1 MTLTIASGED
11 MKDLVIGL
19 HMAARDGK
27 GAVEQI
33 AAAEAAGIDVAWMTC
48 GGVAPDPLAV
58 FSAAALR
65 TQRIGFG
72 TCIIPT
78 FPRHPLAMAQAAI
91 VVDSLAPGRLRLGVG
106 PSHEPAIR
114 GTWGLDFTRPLEHL
128 REYVTILNACFKDG
142 KVDFAG
148 KRLHAHAQFAGP
160 AEIGV
165 VISAL
170 RHNAFALAGELTEGG
185 ISWVTPPEHI
195 RDVAVPAL
203 QAGAARAGRSS
214 VPPAIVHVPI
224 AVSTDSDE
232 VYQQAVAQMGF
243 YQRLPFYRAMWLEA
257 GYEDAAGTE
266 FTRTMFEALVVHG
279 NEQQVADQISQL
291 PSFGASEI
299 IAMPLLLQNDRAVR
313 DRTIRLLGELAGSA

>member
-1 MTLTIASGED
+1 
-11 MKDLVIGL
+11 MKNLIIGL

-27 GAVEQI
+27 GAVEQVV
-33 AAAEAAGIDVAWMTC
+33 AAEAAGIDVAWMTC

-65 TQRIGFG
+65 TDRIDFG
-72 TCIIPT
+72 TCIMPT
-78 FPRHPLAMAQAAI
+78 FPRHPMALAQAAI

-114 GTWGLDFTRPLEHL
+114 ATWGLDFTRPLEHL

-142 KVDFAG
+142 KVDFTG
-148 KRLHAHAQFAGP
+148 KRLHAHAQFAAP
-160 AEIGV
+160 AAIRV
-165 VISAL
+165 MISAL
-170 RHNAFALAGELTEGG
+170 RHNAFSLAGELTEGG

-203 QAGAARAGRSS
+203 REGATKGARTGI
-214 VPPAIVHVPI
+214 PPAVVHVPVV
-224 AVSTDSDE
+224 VSTDADA
-232 VYQQAVAQMGF
+232 VHQQAIAQMGF

-266 FTRTMFEALVVHG
+266 FTKKMFNALVVHG
-279 NEQQVADQISQL
+279 SEQQVADRIAQL
-291 PSFGASEI
+291 PAFGAAEI
-299 IAMPLLLQNDRAVR
+299 IAMPLLLENDRDAR
-313 DRTIRLLGELAGSA
+313 DRTIRLLGALATAK

>member
-1 MTLTIASGED
+1 
-11 MKDLVIGL
+11 MKNLVIGL

-27 GAVEQI
+27 GAVAQV

-65 TQRIGFG
+65 TERIGFG

-78 FPRHPLAMAQAAI
+78 FPRHPLALAQAAN

-106 PSHEPAIR
+106 PSHEPAMR
-114 GTWGLDFTRPLEHL
+114 ATWGLDFTRPLEHL
-128 REYVTILNACFKDG
+128 REYVTILNASFRDG

-148 KRLHAHAQFAGP
+148 KRLHAHAQFAEP
-160 AEIGV
+160 SQV
-165 VISAL
+165 RVLISAL
-170 RHNAFALAGELTEGG
+170 RHNAFALAGEITDGG

-203 QAGAARAGRSS
+203 REGAARAGRTR

-224 AVSTDSDE
+224 IVSTDTDA
-232 VYQQAVAQMGF
+232 VHQQAIAQMGF

-257 GYEDAAGTE
+257 GFEDAAGTE
-266 FTRTMFEALVVHG
+266 FTRTMFDALVVHG
-279 NEQQVADQISQL
+279 NEQQVADRIRRL
-291 PSFGASEI
+291 PSFGAGEI
-299 IAMPLLLQNDRAVR
+299 IAMPLLMQNDRAAR
-313 DRTIRLLGELAGSA
+313 DRTIGLLGELARSA

>member
-1 MTLTIASGED
+1 

-33 AAAEAAGIDVAWMTC
+33 VAAEQAGIDVAWMTC
-48 GGVAPDPLAV
+48 GGVAPDPIAV
-58 FSAAALR
+58 FAAAALR
-65 TQRIGFG
+65 TVRVGFG
-72 TCIIPT
+72 TCIMPT
-78 FPRHPLAMAQAAI
+78 FPRHPLALAQAAI

-114 GTWGLDFTRPLEHL
+114 GTWGLEFERPLEHL

-148 KRLHAHAQFAGP
+148 KRLHAHAQFASP
-160 AEIGV
+160 ADIRV

-170 RHNAFALAGELTEGG
+170 RHTAFSLAGELTEGG

-195 RDVAVPAL
+195 RDVAIPAL
-203 QAGAARAGRSS
+203 AEGATKAGRTT

-224 AVSTDSDE
+224 AVSSDAE
-232 VYQQAVAQMGF
+232 AVYQQAIAQMGF

-257 GYEDAAGTE
+257 GYEDAAGSE
-266 FTRTMFEALVVHG
+266 FTRKMFNALVVHG
-279 NEQQVADQISQL
+279 NEQQVAERLRQL
-291 PSFGASEI
+291 PAFGAAEI
-299 IAMPLLLQNDRAVR
+299 IAMPLLLQNDPQARE
-313 DRTIRLLGELAGSA
+313 RTIGLLGELAKAN

>member
-1 MTLTIASGED
+1 
-11 MKDLVIGL
+11 MKNLVIGL

-27 GAVEQI
+27 GAVEQVV
-33 AAAEAAGIDVAWMTC
+33 AAEAAGIDVAWMTC

-65 TQRIGFG
+65 TDRIDFG
-72 TCIIPT
+72 TCIMPT
-78 FPRHPLAMAQAAI
+78 FPRHPMALAQAAI

-114 GTWGLDFTRPLEHL
+114 ATWGLDFTRPLEHL

-142 KVDFAG
+142 KVDFTG
-148 KRLHAHAQFAGP
+148 KRLHAHAQFAAP
-160 AEIGV
+160 AAIRV
-165 VISAL
+165 MISAL
-170 RHNAFALAGELTEGG
+170 RHNAFSLAGELTEGG

-203 QAGAARAGRSS
+203 REGAAKGARTGI
-214 VPPAIVHVPI
+214 PPAVVHVPVV
-224 AVSTDSDE
+224 VSTDADA
-232 VYQQAVAQMGF
+232 VHQQAIAQMGF

-266 FTRTMFEALVVHG
+266 FTKKMFNALVVHG
-279 NEQQVADQISQL
+279 SEQQVADRIAQL
-291 PSFGASEI
+291 PAFGAAEI
-299 IAMPLLLQNDRAVR
+299 IAMPLLLENDRDAR
-313 DRTIRLLGELAGSA
+313 DRTIRLLGALATAK

>member
-1 MTLTIASGED
+1 

-19 HMAARDGK
+19 HMAARDGR

-48 GGVAPDPLAV
+48 GGVAPDPLPV

-65 TQRIGFG
+65 TERIGFG

-78 FPRHPLAMAQAAI
+78 FPRHPLALAQAAN

-114 GTWGLDFTRPLEHL
+114 ATWGLDFTRPLEHL

-142 KVDFAG
+142 KVDFDG
-148 KRLHAHAQFAGP
+148 QRLHAHAQFAGP
-160 AEIGV
+160 SGVGV

-170 RHNAFALAGELTEGG
+170 RHNAFSLAGELTEGG

-203 QAGAARAGRSS
+203 REGAAKARRSE

-224 AVSTDSDE
+224 IVSTDSE
-232 VYQQAVAQMGF
+232 AVHQQAIAQMGF

-266 FTRTMFEALVVHG
+266 FTKKMFDALVVHG
-279 NEQQVADQISQL
+279 DEQQVADRIREL
-291 PSFGASEI
+291 PAFGAREI
-299 IAMPLLLQNDRAVR
+299 IAMPLLMQNDRSAR
-313 DRTIRLLGELAGSA
+313 DRTIGLLGELAKSG